1 MTAPHA
7 PTQPRD
13 MDTEAGKHEDED
25 GGDGRQG
32 PGQGPG
38 HFLEVGQE
46 SVGRVRDRGCVSGV
60 GVCAQKPMVTT
71 DFRLLM
77 TEAVGP
83 WFASYFAEGPSP
95 SLENKRLSL
104 MKGRRLIRKAVWES
118 TALSRAAV
126 VLLT

>member
-1 MTAPHA
+1 MTAPYT

-25 GGDGRQG
+25 GSDGRQG
-32 PGQGPG
+32 PGQGSG

-46 SVGRVRDRGCVSGV
+46 SVGRGLERGSVSGV
-60 GVCAQKPMVTT
+60 GVCAQKPMMMTH
-71 DFRLLM
+71 FRLLM
-77 TEAVGP
+77 TEVVGP

-104 MKGRRLIRKAVWES
+104 VKGRRLIRKACWKS
-118 TALSRAAV
+118 TALSWAAV